1 MAAARDTLKHELIIL
16 IELASGLKTRIKM
29 EVTTP
34 REQRNKDRDLQ
45 VFATRIDEALSRATR
60 AFEAQ

>member
-29 EVTTP
+29 IATTD
-34 REQRNKDRDLQ
+34 REQVNKDRDLS
-45 VFATRIDEALSRATR
+45 VFATRIDESLSRATR